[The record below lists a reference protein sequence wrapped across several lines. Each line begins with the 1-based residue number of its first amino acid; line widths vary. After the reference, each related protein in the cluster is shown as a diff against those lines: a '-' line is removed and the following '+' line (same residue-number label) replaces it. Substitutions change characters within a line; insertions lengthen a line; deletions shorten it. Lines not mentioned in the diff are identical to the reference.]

1 MAGVTFSRSE
11 SPGAWYEFHVR
22 GDSTVAH
29 GFRVDGATTIG
40 AHGRTAASV
49 AQNSV
54 ERFEFIP
61 GGFQAEYGEQTGGM
75 VNVITKSGT
84 NEIHG
89 SYDAMFRPEGL
100 ASKVTGVQ
108 NQVKERQPGNTNF
121 QEFAIGG
128 PFVKNKVWYHF
139 AMQYWQDE
147 RGSLLQPLVLHSDFT
162 NFHTKFTYQ
171 QTEKNRWDLS
181 VESDPFWQKN
191 TVLTNDTAPEAQQY
205 QDVSLYLVN
214 LQHSH
219 TFSKNTVLQS
229 QAFLHHLGQTSGGMN
244 VRNGGTMNDSNFRPF
259 VTEVSAAGT
268 YNSGYRNTRG
278 QWADNRFRITEKLST
293 YQGQHNI
300 KAGLDYSYLFG
311 GRWSN
316 IYGGAYN
323 DRRPLGGTLTR
334 TDTIQP
340 NPTYD
345 WTSNDVAIYLQDSWK
360 VVPKVV
366 IEAGI
371 RFDYQD
377 RIGEKNFAPRLGFS
391 VDPTGRGDT
400 RIYGSWGIFY
410 QNLWAFSW
418 AFDKTTIGQRQ
429 YTIVNPTAFFPN
441 DPYKRL
447 LIGTDLLT
455 NTFTNRIASHYVN
468 PYNYSWTVGYETKLP
483 LGMKVDISYNEN
495 YQHDWL
501 YTLRTATENILQ
513 SDNCGKDPVIT
524 DCGYYRGLEITL
536 RKPFSRR
543 FQFMQTY
550 TRSRVKGLGDNQGQT
565 FTVAQLPSAFG
576 VQDWDEP
583 NVFHTTAMY
592 EFPYGILT
600 SGVFRWASGRP
611 YSINNA
617 QVGTAILFVDRAGN
631 PSYRNAQRLPP
642 QSSIDLNFQKEF
654 RLAEAHRV
662 KLEFQVLNL
671 ANRVNVLRVQ
681 SAFTAAGTP
690 TQVDFTRQ
698 FQIGAGYSW

>member
-1 MAGVTFSRSE
+1 MEDKVNFKRLFLFLPAFIVSFGFVSSAHAQAVLTGTLSGTVQDSTGAVLPGVEIVLTDLEKGTTLNQLSDENGNFRFPSVPVGENYRLTAQLSGSRPTTITSIRILTSVAQKFSVTMQVGSVAEELTVTAEAPLVDVQTSITTETLMADAVKELPLYSRNKKEIAKLMAGVNFSRSE
-11 SPGAWYEFHVR
+11 SPGAGYGFHVR

-89 SYDAMFRPEGL
+89 SYDAMFRPERL

-108 NQVKERQPGNTNF
+108 NQVKERQPGNTIF

-139 AMQYWQDE
+139 AMQYWRDE

-171 QTEKNRWDLS
+171 QTEKDRWDLS

-244 VRNGGTMNDSNFRPF
+244 VRNVGTMDDSNFRPV

-293 YQGQHNI
+293 YQGKHNI
-300 KAGLDYSYLFG
+300 KAGLDYLYLFG

-316 IYGGAYN
+316 IFGGAYN

-340 NPTYD
+340 DPTYD
-345 WTSNDVAIYLQDSWK
+345 WTAND
-360 VVPKVV
+360 
-366 IEAGI
+366 
-371 RFDYQD
+371 
-377 RIGEKNFAPRLGFS
+377 
-391 VDPTGRGDT
+391 
-400 RIYGSWGIFY
+400 
-410 QNLWAFSW
+410 
-418 AFDKTTIGQRQ
+418 
-429 YTIVNPTAFFPN
+429 
-441 DPYKRL
+441 
-447 LIGTDLLT
+447 
-455 NTFTNRIASHYVN
+455 IA
-468 PYNYSWTVGYETKLP
+468 
-483 LGMKVDISYNEN
+483 
-495 YQHDWL
+495 
-501 YTLRTATENILQ
+501 
-513 SDNCGKDPVIT
+513 
-524 DCGYYRGLEITL
+524 
-536 RKPFSRR
+536 
-543 FQFMQTY
+543 
-550 TRSRVKGLGDNQGQT
+550 
-565 FTVAQLPSAFG
+565 
-576 VQDWDEP
+576 
-583 NVFHTTAMY
+583 
-592 EFPYGILT
+592 
-600 SGVFRWASGRP
+600 
-611 YSINNA
+611 
-617 QVGTAILFVDRAGN
+617 
-631 PSYRNAQRLPP
+631 
-642 QSSIDLNFQKEF
+642 
-654 RLAEAHRV
+654 
-662 KLEFQVLNL
+662 
-671 ANRVNVLRVQ
+671 
-681 SAFTAAGTP
+681 
-690 TQVDFTRQ
+690 
-698 FQIGAGYSW
+698 